1 MTEDDHDFDPAHF
14 DEDRASGYAERVRQV
29 IPGYDVLHDLLRLA
43 IDENTPSDG
52 HVLVAG
58 CGTGEEIIRL
68 GMHGPRLRFIG
79 VDPSGDMLRIARER
93 IDRTDI
99 KDRAT
104 LVEGRVRDLD
114 EDLRFDAATLML
126 VLHFIPRGPGPDSK
140 AALLTEIAKRLKP
153 SAPLFIADGLGEPGE
168 LSFETTMTIWR
179 KWRKLRGISEEAE
192 TRHTE
197 KVLKNT
203 PFVTLGAERTALM
216 QAGFRVIRPI
226 YQALHVHGLLAFK
239 G

>member
-1 MTEDDHDFDPAHF
+1 MTKDNHDFDPARF
-14 DEDRASGYAERVRQV
+14 DKDRASGYAERVRRV
-29 IPGYDVLHDLLRLA
+29 IPGYDALHDLLRLM

-52 HVLVAG
+52 HILVAG

-68 GMHGPRLRFIG
+68 GMHGPRLRFMG
-79 VDPSGDMLRIARER
+79 VDPSGDMLSIARER

-99 KDRAT
+99 KDRTT

-126 VLHFIPRGPGPDSK
+126 VLHFIPCGPGPDGK
-140 AALLTEIAKRLKP
+140 VAFLTEIAKRLK
-153 SAPLFIADGLGEPGE
+153 SGAPLFIADGLSEPGDP
-168 LSFETTMTIWR
+168 SFEATMAIWR

-192 TRHTE
+192 TGNTE
-197 KVLKNT
+197 KALKNIPFAT
-203 PFVTLGAERTALM
+203 PGDERAILM
-216 QAGFRVIRPI
+216 KAGFRTIQPI
-226 YQALHVHGLLAFK
+226 YRALHVHGLLAFK